1 MTIDERN
8 GEADA
13 RTKEK
18 GHAEAQPTSKT
29 TGSNF
34 TAPDQRKPYAETD
47 PVAGWHEL
55 ANSARLLRKIKRTWR
70 RKDGGAVQGDLLA
83 LLILATVAGVL
94 LVGVVR

>member
-1 MTIDERN
+1 MTATKKERAQSPC
-8 GEADA
+8 EAAPESNTQPDS
-13 RTKEK
+13 T
-18 GHAEAQPTSKT
+18 EANERPLYHPLR
-29 TGSNF
+29 F
-34 TAPDQRKPYAETD
+34 AD